1 MKVNMNFGGF
11 GISSKGMGINRK
23 KMDLIAEN
31 IANVDT
37 TKTATGGP
45 YQRKY
50 LRITNIDSTS
60 HSGNPVG
67 NTTLEMR
74 SNNPDHLTGQSF
86 SENLALNEP
95 KTSMKE
101 LQDTKEGNMVYMPEH
116 PDANEGGYLLMPNV
130 NIVTEMVDMIA
141 ATRGYE
147 ANVTAFNA
155 SKQIAKDS
163 LEI

>member
-1 MKVNMNFGGF
+1 MKLNMNFGGF
-11 GISSKGMGINRK
+11 GISSKGMGYNRK

-31 IANVDT
+31 IANADT
-37 TKTATGGP
+37 TKTETGGP
-45 YQRKY
+45 YKRKY
-50 LRITNIDSTS
+50 LRISNS
-60 HSGNPVG
+60 HSMATSGNSIG
-67 NTTLEMR
+67 NTELGMR
-74 SNNPDHLTGQSF
+74 SSNASHLSGQSF
-86 SENLALNEP
+86 SEGLALNEP
-95 KTSMKE
+95 KTEMKE
-101 LQDTKEGNMVYMPEH
+101 LQDTKEGDMVYMPDH
-116 PDANEGGYLLMPNV
+116 PDANEKGYLLMPNV